1 MILRQRQRCKSVAS
15 IIFGHTLHNAQID
28 AICILAYEQQ
38 DLLLLAKT
46 GFGKSLI
53 FQQLPFMTAVPGVVL
68 ILMPLKLLQA
78 EQSKMI
84 NSLPKGKAI
93 VLNGENNLTHVQ
105 RDIARGGYT
114 HVLTSPEIAI
124 SKNFKKNIL
133 DDPLFSN
140 RLSLLAID
148 EIHLVEQWGYK
159 FRPLYSE
166 IDKVRKRIPCGVPL
180 LGESATLTK
189 RVRSQVLEK
198 FGFQADYKLMQIH
211 RFMNHAK
218 SSCLNLQFLLP
229 QLAKEAKDIQKT
241 VIFVNTVNEIQHLI
255 DIIRGWMKKTGLPT
269 QLSYLD

>member
-1 MILRQRQRCKSVAS
+1 
-15 IIFGHTLHNAQID
+15 
-28 AICILAYEQQ
+28 
-38 DLLLLAKT
+38 
-46 GFGKSLI
+46 
-53 FQQLPFMTAVPGVVL
+53 MTAVPGAVL

-78 EQSKMI
+78 EQSKMV

-114 HVLTSPEIAI
+114 HVFTSPEIAI

-133 DDPLFSN
+133 DDPLFRN
-140 RLSLLAID
+140 RLCLLAID
-148 EIHLVEQWGYK
+148 KIHLMEQWGNK

-180 LGESATLTK
+180 LGVSATLTK

-198 FGFQADYKLMQIH
+198 AGFQADYKLMQISLDRQEIMQIH

-218 SSCLNLQFLLP
+218 SSCLDLQFLLP
-229 QLAKEAKDIQKT
+229 QLAKEYRKQSFLSIQLMRFST
-241 VIFVNTVNEIQHLI
+241 
-255 DIIRGWMKKTGLPT
+255 
-269 QLSYLD
+269 

>member
-1 MILRQRQRCKSVAS
+1 
-15 IIFGHTLHNAQID
+15 
-28 AICILAYEQQ
+28 
-38 DLLLLAKT
+38 
-46 GFGKSLI
+46 
-53 FQQLPFMTAVPGVVL
+53 MTAVPGVVL
-68 ILMPLKLLQA
+68 ILIPLKLLQA

-114 HVLTSPEIAI
+114 HVFTSPEIAI
-124 SKNFKKNIL
+124 SKNFKKKNIL

-166 IDKVRKRIPCGVPL
+166 IDKVSKRIPCGVPL
-180 LGESATLTK
+180 LGVSATLTK

-211 RFMNHAK
+211 RSMNHAK
-218 SSCLNLQFLLP
+218 SSCLDLQFLLP
-229 QLAKEAKDIQKT
+229 QLAKKQKIYRKQSFLSIQLMRFST
-241 VIFVNTVNEIQHLI
+241 
-255 DIIRGWMKKTGLPT
+255 
-269 QLSYLD
+269 